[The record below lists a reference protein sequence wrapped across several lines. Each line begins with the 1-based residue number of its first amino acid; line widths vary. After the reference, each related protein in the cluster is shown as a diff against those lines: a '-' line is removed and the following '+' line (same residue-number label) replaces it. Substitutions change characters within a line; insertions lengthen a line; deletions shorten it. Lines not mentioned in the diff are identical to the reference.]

1 MSLVV
6 PSNEGAIVPPS
17 SRNPQT
23 QMPISIVPLHTAV
36 AGRVRLKI
44 EGMRGAPAIA
54 TLLER
59 GFTGMSGIRD
69 VSASAL
75 TGNILIHYEDSI
87 SIDQLVERISGLLL
101 GEITPAVDDP
111 AELPWHTIETGAI
124 ASELDTSC
132 SDGLSSVRVA
142 ERLAQGLGNSVPL
155 LHQRSELS
163 IFLDQFQSMPVA
175 LLAGVAV
182 VSVVTGTLLEA
193 GAIMAVVALNAAIGF
208 TTENQAEQTIQSL
221 GAPASLTARVVRDGS
236 EMDVRADLLV
246 PGDLVLLRRGSVVS
260 ADGRLVSARALTIS
274 EAALTGESL
283 PVVKSVETV
292 PHGAALAD
300 RMNMVHRGTIVT
312 GGSGTFVVV
321 ATGARTQLGRIQR
334 LVGATNTPET
344 PMQRHLGE
352 LGEQLVWATLAAS
365 AAVFGVGWLR
375 GLAVL
380 QLVRSSLSVAVAA
393 VPEGLPMVATT
404 TLALGVEEMR
414 QQGILV
420 RRLEALETLA
430 SVDVVCFDKT
440 GTLTHGSMSLE
451 VVAIGDRVC
460 GRRENGLVD
469 QSGLVARPEQDRRL
483 RMLLLVGALCSETE
497 VEDRDGKMQLSGS
510 ATEIALVQAAL
521 DHDIDVSEL
530 RRRYVRRSIQ
540 HRTEAYRFMATT
552 HADEARVLIAVKGSP
567 GEVLARC
574 AFEAL
579 PDGTRKIL
587 TAARRAQIEAQ
598 NAEMAEQAL
607 RVLGMAYRELQVPS
621 ADLEAGEIQIEE
633 LIWSGLVGLADPV
646 RSGLPALM
654 QKLHHAGIQTIML
667 TGDQST
673 TARAVAERIGLSSDG
688 QVKIIDTADLD
699 HVAPLELAAKAR
711 EAHAFARISPGQKLQ
726 IVRALQEA
734 GSVVAMIGDGI
745 NDSPALRAANVGMAM
760 GRNGDAAAREVA
772 DIFFANDDLASL
784 PLAIERGR
792 GTYTSIRNAVHYII
806 SSNTSEI
813 LLMLAGA
820 AAGFGEML
828 SPIQLLWINLISDV
842 LPAIGL
848 AMEPIDPDVMER
860 GPRAADEPIIR
871 SDQFSR
877 LGGEAAVLTA
887 SAFGTAVFGAMRHGF
902 NSPQGRTMAFGSL
915 AVGQLL
921 HTLNYRSSKTSALE
935 PSALWSQSRLV
946 QIIAGSVAAQLA
958 AMLIP
963 GVRNAL
969 NVAPLGLVDAGAMI
983 AGGVLPSAIA
993 QMRSSEAR
1001 AGLKRLHFHRPDI
1014 DSRSETS
1021 LEMAKRL
1028 EWKWATA
1035 VSLSVPKVQRGA
1047 AGDL

>member
-1 MSLVV
+1 M
-6 PSNEGAIVPPS
+6 VPPS
-17 SRNPQT
+17 PRNPQT
-23 QMPISIVPLHTAV
+23 QVPTSIVPLHTAV

-44 EGMRGAPAIA
+44 EGMRGAPAIES
-54 TLLER
+54 LLER
-59 GFTGMSGIRD
+59 GFTGVPGILD
-69 VSASAL
+69 VSANAL
-75 TGNILIHYEDSI
+75 TGNILIHHEDSV
-87 SIDQLVERISGLLL
+87 SIDQLLERTGGLLL
-101 GEITPAVDDP
+101 GKITPAVDDP
-111 AELPWHTIETGAI
+111 AELPWHTMETGAI

-132 SDGLSSVRVA
+132 LDGLSSARVSD
-142 ERLAQGLGNSVPL
+142 RLAQGLGNSIPL
-155 LHQRSELS
+155 LHQRSKLS

-208 TTENQAEQTIQSL
+208 KTEDQAEQTIRSL
-221 GAPASLTARVVRDGS
+221 GAPASLVARVVRDGA

-246 PGDLVLLRRGSVVS
+246 PGDLVLLRRGTVVP
-260 ADGRLVSARALTIS
+260 ADGILVNARALTIS

-283 PVVKSVETV
+283 PVVKSIGTV
-292 PHGAALAD
+292 PHRAALAD

-334 LVGATNTPET
+334 LVGATSTPET
-344 PMQRHLGE
+344 PLQQHLSE
-352 LGEQLVWATLAAS
+352 LGKQLVWATLAAS
-365 AAVFGVGWLR
+365 AAVFAVGWLR
-375 GLAVL
+375 GVAVL

-414 QQGILV
+414 RQGILV

-451 VVAIGDRVC
+451 VVAIGDRAC
-460 GRRENGLVD
+460 RRQENGLVD
-469 QSGLVARPEQDRRL
+469 QTGLVARPEQDPRL

-497 VEDRDGKMQLSGS
+497 VEEFDGKMQLSGS

-540 HRTEAYRFMATT
+540 HRTESYRFMATT
-552 HADEARVLIAVKGSP
+552 HADEARALIAVKGSP

-579 PDGTRKIL
+579 PDGTRQVL
-587 TAARRAQIEAQ
+587 TDLRRAQIEAQ
-598 NAEMAEQAL
+598 NAGMAEQAL
-607 RVLGMAYRELQVPS
+607 RVLGMAYRELQVAA
-621 ADLEAGEIQIEE
+621 ADLEAGETQIEA

-673 TARAVAERIGLSSDG
+673 TARAVAERVGLCSDG
-688 QVKIIDTADLD
+688 EVKIVDSADLD
-699 HVAPLELAAKAR
+699 HVTPLDLAAKAR
-711 EAHAFARISPGQKLQ
+711 EAHAFARVSPGQKLQ

-784 PLAIERGR
+784 PLAIARGR

-848 AMEPIDPDVMER
+848 AMEPVDPDAMER
-860 GPRAADEPIIR
+860 GPRAADEPLIR

-877 LGGEAAVLTA
+877 LGSEAAVLTA

-902 NSPQGRTMAFGSL
+902 NSPRARTMAFGSL

-921 HTLNYRSSKTSALE
+921 HTLNYRSSETTAFE
-935 PSALWSQSRLV
+935 PGELWSQSHLV
-946 QIIAGSVAAQLA
+946 RIIAGSVAAQLA

-969 NVAPLGLVDAGAMI
+969 NVAPLGLEDAGAMI

-993 QMRSSEAR
+993 QMRSSEAL

-1014 DSRSETS
+1014 DSLSETS
-1021 LEMAKRL
+1021 LEVAKRL
-1028 EWKWATA
+1028 ERKWAAA
-1035 VSLSVPKVQRGA
+1035 VSPPIPKVQRGA

>member
-1 MSLVV
+1 
-6 PSNEGAIVPPS
+6 
-17 SRNPQT
+17 
-23 QMPISIVPLHTAV
+23 MP
-36 AGRVRLKI
+36 
-44 EGMRGAPAIA
+44 
-54 TLLER
+54 
-59 GFTGMSGIRD
+59 GIHD
-69 VSASAL
+69 VSANAL
-75 TGNILIHYEDSI
+75 TGNILIHYEDSV

-101 GEITPAVDDP
+101 GDITPTVDDP

-132 SDGLSSVRVA
+132 SDGLSSTRVS
-142 ERLAQGLGNSVPL
+142 ERLAQGLGNSIPL

-175 LLAGVAV
+175 LLAGVAA
-182 VSVVTGTLLEA
+182 VSLVTGTLLEA

-208 TTENQAEQTIQSL
+208 TTENQAEQTIRSL

-236 EMDVRADLLV
+236 EMDVGADLLV
-246 PGDLVLLRRGSVVS
+246 PGDLVLLRRGTVVP

-283 PVVKSVETV
+283 PVAKSVETV
-292 PHGAALAD
+292 PRRAALAD

-344 PMQRHLGE
+344 PMQRHLSE

-365 AAVFGVGWLR
+365 AAVFGLGWLR

-414 QQGILV
+414 RQGILV

-440 GTLTHGSMSLE
+440 GTLTHGSMSLG

-460 GRRENGLVD
+460 GRQENGLVD
-469 QSGLVARPEQDRRL
+469 QNGLVARPEQDRRL

-497 VEDRDGKMQLSGS
+497 IEGRGGQMQLSGS

-579 PDGTRKIL
+579 PDGTRQIL
-587 TAARRAQIEAQ
+587 TAVRRAQIEAQ
-598 NAEMAEQAL
+598 NAKMAEQAL
-607 RVLGMAYRELQVPS
+607 RVLGMAYRELQVPG
-621 ADLEAGEIQIEE
+621 ADLEAGEIHIEE

-699 HVAPLELAAKAR
+699 HVAPIELAAKAR

-877 LGGEAAVLTA
+877 LGSEAAVLTA
-887 SAFGTAVFGAMRHGF
+887 SAFGTAAFGAMRHGLK
-902 NSPQGRTMAFGSL
+902 SPEGRTMAFGSL

-921 HTLNYRSSKTSALE
+921 HTLNYRSSK
-935 PSALWSQSRLV
+935 PSKFRPAQLWAESRLV
-946 QIIAGSVAAQLA
+946 QIISGSVAAQIA
-958 AMLIP
+958 AMLVP

-969 NVAPLGLVDAGAMI
+969 NVAPLGLLDVGAMI

-993 QMRSSEAR
+993 QMRSSEAPSE
-1001 AGLKRLHFHRPDI
+1001 LNRLHFRRPDI
-1014 DSRSETS
+1014 DGRSET
-1021 LEMAKRL
+1021 LREGAKRL
-1028 EWKWATA
+1028 DSQQAGA
-1035 VSLSVPKVQRGA
+1035 MSPPIPKVQRGA
-1047 AGDL
+1047 PGDL

>member
-1 MSLVV
+1 
-6 PSNEGAIVPPS
+6 
-17 SRNPQT
+17 
-23 QMPISIVPLHTAV
+23 
-36 AGRVRLKI
+36 
-44 EGMRGAPAIA
+44 MRGAPAIA
-54 TLLER
+54 SLLER
-59 GFTGMSGIRD
+59 GFTGVPGILD
-69 VSASAL
+69 VSANAL
-75 TGNILIHYEDSI
+75 TGNILIHHEDSV
-87 SIDQLVERISGLLL
+87 SIDQLLERTGGLLL
-101 GEITPAVDDP
+101 GKITPAVDDP
-111 AELPWHTIETGAI
+111 AELPWHTMETGAI

-132 SDGLSSVRVA
+132 LDGLSSARVSD
-142 ERLAQGLGNSVPL
+142 RLAQGLGNSIPL
-155 LHQRSELS
+155 LHQRSKLS

-208 TTENQAEQTIQSL
+208 KTEDQAEQTIRSL
-221 GAPASLTARVVRDGS
+221 GAPASLAARVVRDGA

-246 PGDLVLLRRGSVVS
+246 PGDLVLLRRGTVVP
-260 ADGRLVSARALTIS
+260 ADGRLVNARALTIS

-283 PVVKSVETV
+283 PVVKSIGTV
-292 PHGAALAD
+292 PHRAALAD

-334 LVGATNTPET
+334 LVGATSTPET
-344 PMQRHLGE
+344 PLQQHLSE
-352 LGEQLVWATLAAS
+352 LGKQLVWATLAAS
-365 AAVFGVGWLR
+365 AAVFAVGWLR
-375 GLAVL
+375 GVAVL

-414 QQGILV
+414 RQGILV

-451 VVAIGDRVC
+451 VVAIGDRAC
-460 GRRENGLVD
+460 RRQENGLVD
-469 QSGLVARPEQDRRL
+469 QTGLVARPEQDPRL

-497 VEDRDGKMQLSGS
+497 VEEFDGKMQLSGS

-540 HRTEAYRFMATT
+540 HRTESYRFMATT
-552 HADEARVLIAVKGSP
+552 HADEARALIAVKGSP

-579 PDGTRKIL
+579 PDGTRQVL
-587 TAARRAQIEAQ
+587 TDLRRAQIEAQ
-598 NAEMAEQAL
+598 NAGMAEQAL
-607 RVLGMAYRELQVPS
+607 RVLGMAYRELQVAA
-621 ADLEAGEIQIEE
+621 ADLEAGETQIEA

-673 TARAVAERIGLSSDG
+673 TARAVAERVGLCSDG
-688 QVKIIDTADLD
+688 EVKIVDSADLD
-699 HVAPLELAAKAR
+699 NVTPLDLAAKAR
-711 EAHAFARISPGQKLQ
+711 EAHAFARVSPGQKLQ

-784 PLAIERGR
+784 PLAIARGR
-792 GTYTSIRNAVHYII
+792 GTYTSIRSAVHYII

-848 AMEPIDPDVMER
+848 AMEPVDPNAMER
-860 GPRAADEPIIR
+860 GPRAADESIIR

-877 LGGEAAVLTA
+877 LGSEAAVLTA

-902 NSPQGRTMAFGSL
+902 NSPRARTMAFGSL

-921 HTLNYRSSKTSALE
+921 HTLNYRSSKTTAFE
-935 PSALWSQSRLV
+935 PGELWSQSHLV
-946 QIIAGSVAAQLA
+946 RIIAGSVAAQLA

-969 NVAPLGLVDAGAMI
+969 NVAPLGLEDAGAMI

-993 QMRSSEAR
+993 QMRSSEAL

-1014 DSRSETS
+1014 DSLSETS
-1021 LEMAKRL
+1021 LEVAKRL
-1028 EWKWATA
+1028 ERKWAAA
-1035 VSLSVPKVQRGA
+1035 VSPPIPKVQRGA

>member
-1 MSLVV
+1 MSLVA
-6 PSNEGAIVPPS
+6 PSNKSAIVPLS
-17 SRNPQT
+17 SRNARAQI
-23 QMPISIVPLHTAV
+23 PIAIVPLHTAV

-54 TLLER
+54 SLLER
-59 GFTGMSGIRD
+59 GFAGVPGIHD
-69 VSASAL
+69 VSANAL
-75 TGNILIHYEDSI
+75 TGNILIHYEDSV
-87 SIDQLVERISGLLL
+87 SIDQLVQRISGLLL

-132 SDGLSSVRVA
+132 SDGLSNARVS
-142 ERLAQGLGNSVPL
+142 ERLAQGLGNSIPL

-208 TTENQAEQTIQSL
+208 TTENQAEQTIRSL
-221 GAPASLTARVVRDGS
+221 GAPASLTARVVREGA

-246 PGDLVLLRRGSVVS
+246 PGDLVLLRRGTVVP
-260 ADGRLVSARALTIS
+260 ADGRLVSARALTVS

-292 PHGAALAD
+292 PHTAALAD
-300 RMNMVHRGTIVT
+300 RTNMVHRGTIVT

-321 ATGARTQLGRIQR
+321 ATGARSQLGRIQR

-375 GLAVL
+375 GLALL

-414 QQGILV
+414 RQGILV

-451 VVAIGDRVC
+451 AVAIGDRVC
-460 GRRENGLVD
+460 GRQENGLVD

-497 VEDRDGKMQLSGS
+497 VEERDGQTQLSGS

-579 PDGTRKIL
+579 PDGTRQIL

-598 NAEMAEQAL
+598 NAKMAEQAL
-607 RVLGMAYRELQVPS
+607 RVLGMAYRELQVPG
-621 ADLEAGEIQIEE
+621 ADLEAGEIQTEE

-688 QVKIIDTADLD
+688 RVKIIDTAGLD

-745 NDSPALRAANVGMAM
+745 NDSPALRAADVGMAM

-784 PLAIERGR
+784 PLAIARGR

-820 AAGFGEML
+820 AVGFGEML

-848 AMEPIDPDVMER
+848 AMESVDPDVMER
-860 GPRAADEPIIR
+860 GPRAADERIIR
-871 SDQFSR
+871 SDHLSR
-877 LGGEAAVLTA
+877 LGSEAAVLTA
-887 SAFGTAVFGAMRHGF
+887 SAFGTAAFGAMRHGF
-902 NSPQGRTMAFGSL
+902 NSPEGRTMAFGSL

-921 HTLNYRSSKTSALE
+921 HTLNYRSSR
-935 PSALWSQSRLV
+935 PSKFRPAQLWAESRLV
-946 QIIAGSVAAQLA
+946 QIISGSVAAQIA
-958 AMLIP
+958 AMLVP

-969 NVAPLGLVDAGAMI
+969 NVAPLGLLDAGVMI

-993 QMRSSEAR
+993 QMRSSGPSSE
-1001 AGLKRLHFHRPDI
+1001 LNRLHFRRPDVEG
-1014 DSRSETS
+1014 RSETS
-1021 LEMAKRL
+1021 CEGARRPDSQWGVTM
-1028 EWKWATA
+1028 
-1035 VSLSVPKVQRGA
+1035 SLPIPKV
-1047 AGDL
+1047 

>member
-1 MSLVV
+1 
-6 PSNEGAIVPPS
+6 
-17 SRNPQT
+17 
-23 QMPISIVPLHTAV
+23 MP
-36 AGRVRLKI
+36 
-44 EGMRGAPAIA
+44 
-54 TLLER
+54 
-59 GFTGMSGIRD
+59 GIHD
-69 VSASAL
+69 VSANAL
-75 TGNILIHYEDSI
+75 TGNILIHYEDSV

-101 GEITPAVDDP
+101 GDITPTVDDP

-132 SDGLSSVRVA
+132 SDGLSSTRVS
-142 ERLAQGLGNSVPL
+142 ERLAQGLGNSIPL

-182 VSVVTGTLLEA
+182 VSLVTGTLLEA
-193 GAIMAVVALNAAIGF
+193 GAIMAVVAFNAAIGF
-208 TTENQAEQTIQSL
+208 TTENQAEQTIRSL

-236 EMDVRADLLV
+236 EMDVGADLLV
-246 PGDLVLLRRGSVVS
+246 PGDLVLLRRGTVVP

-283 PVVKSVETV
+283 PVAKSVETV
-292 PHGAALAD
+292 PHRAALAD

-344 PMQRHLGE
+344 PMQRHLSE

-414 QQGILV
+414 RQGILV

-440 GTLTHGSMSLE
+440 GTLTHGSMSLG
-451 VVAIGDRVC
+451 VVAVGDRVC
-460 GRRENGLVD
+460 GRQENGLVD
-469 QSGLVARPEQDRRL
+469 QNGLVARPEQDRRL

-497 VEDRDGKMQLSGS
+497 VEERDGQMQLSGS

-579 PDGTRKIL
+579 PDGTRQIL
-587 TAARRAQIEAQ
+587 TARRRAQIEAQ
-598 NAEMAEQAL
+598 NAKMAEQAL
-607 RVLGMAYRELQVPS
+607 RVLGMAYRELQVPG
-621 ADLEAGEIQIEE
+621 ADLEAGELHIEE

-877 LGGEAAVLTA
+877 LGSEAAVLTA

-902 NSPQGRTMAFGSL
+902 KSPEGRTMAFGSL

-921 HTLNYRSSKTSALE
+921 HTLNYRSSK
-935 PSALWSQSRLV
+935 PSKFRPAQLWAESRLV
-946 QIIAGSVAAQLA
+946 QIISGSVAAQIA
-958 AMLIP
+958 AMLVP
-963 GVRNAL
+963 GVRSAL
-969 NVAPLGLVDAGAMI
+969 NVAPLGLLDAGAMI

-993 QMRSSEAR
+993 QMRSSE
-1001 AGLKRLHFHRPDI
+1001 LNRLHFRRPDI
-1014 DSRSETS
+1014 EGRSET
-1021 LEMAKRL
+1021 LCEGAKRPDSQQ
-1028 EWKWATA
+1028 AGA
-1035 VSLSVPKVQRGA
+1035 MSPPIPKVQRGA
-1047 AGDL
+1047 RGDP